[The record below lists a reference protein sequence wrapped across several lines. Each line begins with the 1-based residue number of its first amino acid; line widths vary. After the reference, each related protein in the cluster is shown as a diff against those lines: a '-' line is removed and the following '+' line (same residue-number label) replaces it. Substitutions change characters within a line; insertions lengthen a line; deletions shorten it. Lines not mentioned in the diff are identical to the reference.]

1 MDDQVMWPGF
11 RVTFLKRT
19 KGRNDLNVEILEPAF
34 YWRINRD
41 YDPIPDA
48 EIVYF
53 DPQSDNLMSVREQLE
68 KVRSDLPAVVVCYL
82 VGVGRCSLVWIQ
94 R

>member
-1 MDDQVMWPGF
+1 MWPGF

-53 DPQSDNLMSVREQLE
+53 DPQSDNLMRVREQLE
-68 KVRSDLPAVVVCYL
+68 KVRLFYGQLLEHYL
-82 VGVGRCSLVWIQ
+82 CWN
-94 R
+94 